1 MDMARDDLLRILAE
15 ALAVVVERPV
25 TALTLDMSLTE
36 DFGLES
42 IEILDFFVEVEARLQ
57 HQVDLVDLLRSRSST
72 TNFNRNLSI
81 KEIVEFLEKES
92 TQ

>member
-1 MDMARDDLLRILAE
+1 MARDDLLRILAE
-15 ALAVVVERPV
+15 ALAVIVERPV
-25 TALTLDMSLTE
+25 TSLTLDMSLAD

-42 IEILDFFVEVEARLQ
+42 IEILDFFVEVEARLDQ
-57 HQVDLVDLLRSRSST
+57 QVDLVDLLRSRSPA

-92 TQ
+92 AQ